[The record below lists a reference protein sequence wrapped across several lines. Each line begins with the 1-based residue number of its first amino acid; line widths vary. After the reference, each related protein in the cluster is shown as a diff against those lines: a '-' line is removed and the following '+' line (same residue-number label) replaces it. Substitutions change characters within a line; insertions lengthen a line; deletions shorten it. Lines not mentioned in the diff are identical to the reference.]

1 MCSGEVSIARLEGMR
16 NMHAAGWLSDPT
28 GQHELRYWDGT
39 TWTDHVSNA
48 GTVAADPLPADQP
61 PPPPPPP
68 PSVTPPPPPPA
79 GGAAAGGFM
88 GKLKGLAQQ
97 ATDQGRSMVDQ
108 AKASG
113 SAQSDERRQKY
124 ADDPNTLWM
133 GSGKH
138 ATGLSSAFYRITK
151 DRIWIESG
159 MFGSKS
165 ESVPLWAVK
174 DMDVRQAMWQRGK
187 DIGDV
192 VLILEDASFGTSEAG
207 LFDFKGLGSAAQH
220 GTGGTGTVVL
230 DNIESP
236 HEVRELLTPLI
247 SEARR
252 AKLMERQ
259 SQFIHYAGQP
269 PAAPVP
275 AAAPPHPTGSGGAVS
290 IADELK
296 KLGELKEAGLLTDE
310 EFAAQKAKLLG

>member
-1 MCSGEVSIARLEGMR
+1 
-16 NMHAAGWLSDPT
+16 
-28 GQHELRYWDGT
+28 
-39 TWTDHVSNA
+39 
-48 GTVAADPLPADQP
+48 
-61 PPPPPPP
+61 
-68 PSVTPPPPPPA
+68 
-79 GGAAAGGFM
+79 M
-88 GKLKGLAQQ
+88 GKLKGMAQQ
-97 ATDQGRSMVDQ
+97 AADQGRSMVDQ
-108 AKASG
+108 AKTSSAS
-113 SAQSDERRQKY
+113 QSDERRQKY

-174 DMDVRQAMWQRGK
+174 DMDVRQAMWQKGK

-192 VLILEDASFGTSEAG
+192 VLVLEDASFGTKEAG
-207 LFDFKGLGSAAQH
+207 LFDLKGIGAAQS
-220 GTGGTGTVVL
+220 GAGGTGTVVL

-236 HEVRELLTPLI
+236 HQVRELLAPLI

-252 AKLMERQ
+252 EKLMERQ
-259 SQFIHYAGQP
+259 SQFIHYATP
-269 PAAPVP
+269 P
-275 AAAPPHPTGSGGAVS
+275 AAAPAPVQAAPAASSGPVS